1 MADIEI
7 KKIALDKLKPT
18 SNNPRKISKEDL
30 EKLKKSV
37 AEFPEMLEARE
48 IIVDENL
55 RILGGH
61 QRVKALMANGE
72 TEATVKI
79 IKGWTEKQKERFVIQ
94 DNLQNGDWDQEIL
107 STWDQDDLSD
117 WGLEIT
123 PDEMEQPLDLDADDI
138 DEGLYIKISF
148 KSEYE
153 ANRFLD
159 EMRDEI
165 NKYDCSMTTHGGA
178 L

>member
-61 QRVKALMANGE
+61 QRVKALMANGQ

-117 WGLEIT
+117 WGLEIKS
-123 PDEMEQPLDLDADDI
+123 DEDRIETDSDI
-138 DEGLYIKISF
+138 DLTPKIEITCESEAQQEELFNEFTSRGLICKV
-148 KSEYE
+148 
-153 ANRFLD
+153 L
-159 EMRDEI
+159 
-165 NKYDCSMTTHGGA
+165 
-178 L
+178 